1 MNPASL
7 AAFLTTLLLTG
18 CASPQTT
25 VLKPYTLSN
34 GAVYQDVISVATN
47 GKGTSPTITH
57 LKTFDVG
64 KKGDAKLVAQA
75 ASSERST
82 SQTVSEAAIT
92 GLARSLPI
100 SIAVRNQKNASS
112 PQVNV
117 SNTNSANSQGS
128 TNNNSANNEGN
139 TNNSSA
145 NNDGNTNNSSANN
158 DGITI
163 TNAQNPP
170 PITISPIP
178 PITVSPLED

>member
-1 MNPASL
+1 MKFASL
-7 AAFLTTLLLTG
+7 AMLSMSLLLAG

-47 GKGTSPTITH
+47 GKGTAPTITH
-57 LKTFDVG
+57 LKTFDIG

-75 ASSERST
+75 ASSERSMT
-82 SQTVSEAAIT
+82 QTVSEAAVT

-100 SIAVRNQKNASS
+100 SIAVRNQRNASS

-145 NNDGNTNNSSANN
+145 NNDGITNTNV
-158 DGITI
+158 
-163 TNAQNPP
+163 QNP
-170 PITISPIP
+170 I
-178 PITVSPLED
+178 PITVSPLEP